1 MGRPVTAGDSAD
13 LEQALRKALG
23 SDVRFD
29 AMTRR
34 LYATD
39 ASIYSIDPIGVV
51 YPRSADDVVAIVDI
65 ARRFHVPVLPRGGG
79 TSLAGQTVGHAVVLD
94 FSKHMHRLMALDPEA
109 RTARVQPGLVQDELN
124 QAAAKHG
131 LMFAPDTST
140 ANRATLGGMMGN
152 NSCGSRSAR
161 YGMTIDHV
169 DSLDVVLSDAS
180 RATLGA
186 MTPDAMA
193 QRGRGETL
201 EAKIYRDVSNL
212 VDRRADTIRTGF
224 PPYWRRSGGYRLER
238 LLPENGGVNLAKAV
252 IGSEGTLAITTEAT
266 VRLVPVPKAV
276 AALAR
281 ITWAKAGLLLSRR
294 TVSRKV
300 KAEGVPPSVEGASV
314 APRAGSRAT
323 RAKMMATMT
332 PGAPATNKAVRQSV
346 AWATTPPIDRPAM
359 TPMGTPSE
367 NMPMACGLSRCP

>member
-224 PPYWRRSGGYRLER
+224 PPYWRRSGGDT
-238 LLPENGGVNLAKAV
+238 
-252 IGSEGTLAITTEAT
+252 SEMQEDSAI
-266 VRLVPVPKAV
+266 PYFH
-276 AALAR
+276 
-281 ITWAKAGLLLSRR
+281 
-294 TVSRKV
+294 
-300 KAEGVPPSVEGASV
+300 
-314 APRAGSRAT
+314 
-323 RAKMMATMT
+323 
-332 PGAPATNKAVRQSV
+332 AVR
-346 AWATTPPIDRPAM
+346 DRHGRILVVSTRNTDIADAFEREGDDPEFFAQFSPKGYALGINIM
-359 TPMGTPSE
+359 LYALTH
-367 NMPMACGLSRCP
+367 